1 MVVDAKEDLLST
13 LQTAADFTLVKSS
26 EVKRD
31 SGARQWREQPGSK
44 GYVQFSMVKKR
55 ITLAKTMNRQ
65 LKLPP
70 TSSTEAGVVHFNKKK
85 KNFIYPHGGNF
96 KTTQSSCEYT
106 HTHSHTLTA
115 L

>member
-44 GYVQFSMVKKR
+44 GYVQFSLVKKR
-55 ITLAKTMNRQ
+55 ITLVKTMNRQ
-65 LKLPP
+65 LKLLPIR
-70 TSSTEAGVVHFNKKK
+70 SSRCSSFQLKKK
-85 KNFIYPHGGNF
+85 TLFIQIGGNF